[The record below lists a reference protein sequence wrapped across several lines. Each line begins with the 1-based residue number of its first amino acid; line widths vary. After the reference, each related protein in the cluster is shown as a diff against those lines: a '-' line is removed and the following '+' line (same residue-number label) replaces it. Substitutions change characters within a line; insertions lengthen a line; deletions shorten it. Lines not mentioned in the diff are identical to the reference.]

1 MNHWIRPSCDSRT
14 GASHLRRGAP
24 CQDASGFAG
33 FLDAAG
39 TPVQVLVVSDGHGG
53 SRYVRSD
60 VGARLACEVA
70 LRTVEQTLRTS
81 RTGQAGSESE
91 WRQWLAETLPQAI
104 VEAWLEEVQR
114 HWQAQ
119 GPQGSE
125 SVPASLPALAAGS
138 AEAAAAASPA
148 GFSPIPYGATLGLL
162 VLTPRWW
169 GYTGLGDWD
178 LVRIEAAGEGR
189 LISEESEAGGGSEA
203 TYSLCMQG
211 AARYFAPRT
220 ALLPLTVDTA
230 PFALLLCSDG
240 LRKSCGSDADFLTLC
255 RYLVGLAPAA
265 DQDISAELA
274 EALDHISRQGSG
286 DDISVALARWAAAG
300 QAAGWPG
307 PGRSLPPRLVQP
319 APEVVSGLPVDA
331 AAADGVVAAGLGAT
345 SPSEGTSGV
354 GVAAPLPGAATGA
367 SAPPIASRR
376 VGPTSSGPQPAAGRR
391 PSASVHRRGRQR
403 LVVALVLLG
412 LGGAGLVIAA
422 VLGRGPLAGRREP
435 ASLVLTSRQRSDLQ
449 RQVALLCDSAA
460 VPGGGQEPAGEA
472 LERGTAAVRGADA
485 ARSGIA
491 SAGRGPA
498 PVAGSS
504 AATGAPPLPGRQPAA
519 TTTGRIA
526 GTPATTGSGDVAKG
540 STVPPRSGM
549 AQGAAGP
556 LRSTAEPAT
565 PVAGALSSGATAAAR
580 PPDPQRLQRIAA
592 TLAARASIFQRLERG
607 EPARVTTAL
616 SQSQA
621 DPLTAL
627 IAYSA
632 TDPTLRPAPPPPER
646 TGWWSSLGRHAAGL
660 LPFATRPGG
669 SSPEAAS
676 PVAELGACPELTL
689 ALRAAWQRQDSPGAV
704 QSPAAPSPAAV
715 PLRAGGDGR
724 APSGQSGP
732 AGAPRAAA
740 ARMPASPDPG
750 ASSR

>member
-33 FLDAAG
+33 FRDAAG

-265 DQDISAELA
+265 DQAVRCRRRHGASP
-274 EALDHISRQGSG
+274 
-286 DDISVALARWAAAG
+286 WAAATTS
-300 QAAGWPG
+300 ASRWPGGLRRVRPRAG
-307 PGRSLPPRLVQP
+307 PGRAGVCRRGWCSRRLRWSPGSRSMRRRRTVWWQRGWGRP
-319 APEVVSGLPVDA
+319 HLRKARVGSG
-331 AAADGVVAAGLGAT
+331 
-345 SPSEGTSGV
+345 S
-354 GVAAPLPGAATGA
+354 PLPFLERQRELRRRRSPPAALDPPPAGPSRLLAVGPALLFTGGGA
-367 SAPPIASRR
+367 SGSWWHWCCWAW
-376 VGPTSSGPQPAAGRR
+376 
-391 PSASVHRRGRQR
+391 
-403 LVVALVLLG
+403 VV
-412 LGGAGLVIAA
+412 
-422 VLGRGPLAGRREP
+422 
-435 ASLVLTSRQRSDLQ
+435 
-449 RQVALLCDSAA
+449 
-460 VPGGGQEPAGEA
+460 
-472 LERGTAAVRGADA
+472 
-485 ARSGIA
+485 
-491 SAGRGPA
+491 
-498 PVAGSS
+498 
-504 AATGAPPLPGRQPAA
+504 
-519 TTTGRIA
+519 
-526 GTPATTGSGDVAKG
+526 
-540 STVPPRSGM
+540 
-549 AQGAAGP
+549 
-556 LRSTAEPAT
+556 
-565 PVAGALSSGATAAAR
+565 
-580 PPDPQRLQRIAA
+580 PD
-592 TLAARASIFQRLERG
+592 
-607 EPARVTTAL
+607 
-616 SQSQA
+616 
-621 DPLTAL
+621 
-627 IAYSA
+627 
-632 TDPTLRPAPPPPER
+632 
-646 TGWWSSLGRHAAGL
+646 W
-660 LPFATRPGG
+660 
-669 SSPEAAS
+669 
-676 PVAELGACPELTL
+676 
-689 ALRAAWQRQDSPGAV
+689 
-704 QSPAAPSPAAV
+704 
-715 PLRAGGDGR
+715 
-724 APSGQSGP
+724 
-732 AGAPRAAA
+732 
-740 ARMPASPDPG
+740 
-750 ASSR
+750 